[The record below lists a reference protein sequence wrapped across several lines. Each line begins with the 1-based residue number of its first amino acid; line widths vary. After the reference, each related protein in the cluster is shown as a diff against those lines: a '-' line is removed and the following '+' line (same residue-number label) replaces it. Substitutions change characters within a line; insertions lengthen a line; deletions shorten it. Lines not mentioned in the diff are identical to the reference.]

1 MAALAASLDGVETDD
16 IEDGECADA
25 RRRLTAATAEARRL
39 QSSSVSVEFTI
50 TVQAAVLGATSGDDA
65 AGAIDEALSDA
76 VDSGAL
82 SSNIANE
89 LDAAGITSSIS
100 ATSASAVMAVVPSS
114 SPSSPLVVAQGTDGE
129 DDSATNMIMFVILA
143 IGAIV
148 LCFCSLFVITGVCYI
163 QKFCCFAPTRQQVA
177 PQVAMA
183 HAVPMPLQ
191 AGMPQE
197 VMLQPQALQP
207 QIFNP
212 QAAPQLTQM
221 TMLPGEQVPQGAPVS
236 IQLVPQQ
243 RAV

>member
-16 IEDGECADA
+16 IEDGECTDA

-89 LDAAGITSSIS
+89 LDAAGIASSIS
-100 ATSASAVMAVVPSS
+100 ATSASAVMVVPPSS
-114 SPSSPLVVAQGTDGE
+114 SPSWWHDHGTDGE
-129 DDSATNMIMFVILA
+129 EDSATNAIMFFILA

-148 LCFCSLFVITGVCYI
+148 LCFCSLFVITGMFYV
-163 QKFCCFAPTRQQVA
+163 QKCCCFAPTRQQVA
-177 PQVAMA
+177 PQVAVA
-183 HAVPMPLQ
+183 HAVPMPPQ

-207 QIFNP
+207 QVFKP

-221 TMLPGEQVPQGAPVS
+221 TMMPGQQVPQGAPVS

-243 RAV
+243 RAL

>member
-16 IEDGECADA
+16 IEDGECTDA

-76 VDSGAL
+76 VNSGAL

-89 LDAAGITSSIS
+89 LDAAGIASSIS
-100 ATSASAVMAVVPSS
+100 ATSASAVIIVPPSS
-114 SPSSPLVVAQGTDGE
+114 SPSSPLVVEQGTDGE
-129 DDSATNMIMFVILA
+129 EDSATNAIMFVILA

-148 LCFCSLFVITGVCYI
+148 LCFCSLFVITGIFYV
-163 QKFCCFAPTRQQVA
+163 QKCCCFAPTRQQVA
-177 PQVAMA
+177 PQVAAA
-183 HAVPMPLQ
+183 HAAPMPPQ
-191 AGMPQE
+191 AGMPQQ

-207 QIFNP
+207 QVFKP

-221 TMLPGEQVPQGAPVS
+221 AMMPGQQVPQGAPVS

-243 RAV
+243 RAL